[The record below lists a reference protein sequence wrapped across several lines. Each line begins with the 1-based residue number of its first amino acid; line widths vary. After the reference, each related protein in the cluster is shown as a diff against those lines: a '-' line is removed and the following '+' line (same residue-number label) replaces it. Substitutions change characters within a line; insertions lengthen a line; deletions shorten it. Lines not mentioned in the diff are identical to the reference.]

1 MVRFYCMYVTRQE
14 ALNLISSLFESDH
27 KIHSKYYKEQN
38 EQKRKKIKLAY
49 TEMNRKENE

>member
-1 MVRFYCMYVTRQE
+1 MYVTRQE